1 MVTVMIIFQK
11 YHLSERD
18 YQTGSFFGNS
28 TDISVKAG
36 EIIFHDVSMQKK
48 ILCLVLNTV
57 IQVTKE
63 LGQIVYKSS
72 MMTHDSDRLFLGV
85 PISNDKAM
93 EAVNRLLKEER
104 IITQYKIYFPLLE
117 NRKMEGTL

>member
-1 MVTVMIIFQK
+1 M
-11 YHLSERD
+11 
-18 YQTGSFFGNS
+18 
-28 TDISVKAG
+28 
-36 EIIFHDVSMQKK
+36 
-48 ILCLVLNTV
+48 
-57 IQVTKE
+57 TKE

-117 NRKMEGTL
+117 NRKMEGTLRPKVWEMLFVGIE